1 MTFLV
6 DVSHYVVTKLHCMF
20 LDNKT
25 FLVLQMVWL
34 LRSQTGYHVLV

>member
-20 LDNKT
+20 LGNET
-25 FLVLQMVWL
+25 FLILWL